1 MSLLQTTV
9 QHTATKPAEVKENL
23 AAAYGECLGEVYLL
37 QNLSELTN
45 NGLPLKSTEQMRSSL
60 VCKTARTT
68 DSSPEVGLP
77 SSVVT

>member
-23 AAAYGECLGEVYLL
+23 ATAYGECLGVYLL
-37 QNLSELTN
+37 QNLSKLTN
-45 NGLPLKSTEQMRSSL
+45 NCLPLKSTEQMRSSL
-60 VCKTARTT
+60 VSKTARTT